1 MQKVGARQTHRL
13 TDTCYFKPDYLTEQE
28 GAQDIEIH
36 IIQPTL
42 LSGELQVWRQHVVVW
57 KQVWQD

>member
-1 MQKVGARQTHRL
+1 MTL
-13 TDTCYFKPDYLTEQE
+13 EQE
-28 GAQDIEIH
+28 GAQDIEID